1 MYLNRPQNSEISNTG
16 FMLKRTLFCFV
27 STLLVGLSVY
37 AQDMKSLSYAQFE
50 KEMAAFEG
58 EYLIVNYWATWCRP
72 CVEEMP
78 DFEKLNAEFSG
89 QGVSV
94 WFVNLDFNSAVEK
107 SVMPFIR
114 KNNLQSTLFHLTD
127 TDPNTWIDKVN
138 KEWGGNI
145 PATAIY
151 LKGNQIHFWARS
163 TNYDE
168 LRAAIRK

>member
-1 MYLNRPQNSEISNTG
+1 MYLNRPQNFVISKTG
-16 FMLKRTLFCFV
+16 FMLKRTLFYIGFTLFV
-27 STLLVGLSVY
+27 CLPGFS
-37 AQDMKSLSYAQFE
+37 QEMKSLSYAQFE

-78 DFEKLNAEFSG
+78 DFEKINAEFSG

-94 WFVNLDFNSAVEK
+94 WFVNVDFNSAVEK
-107 SVMPFIR
+107 SVMPFIL
-114 KNNLQSTLFHLTD
+114 KKNLQSKLFHLID
-127 TDPNTWIDKVN
+127 TDPNAWIDKVN

-168 LRAAIRK
+168 LRSAIRK